1 MRLGFDLDEVVVNL
15 TAEFEKYIEL
25 NYGIVWPIDYFAH
38 YNFVKCKFHDDV
50 DLNKRIINDMLVTAN
65 DADFQFQAEPLKDAR
80 KVLQKLKRV
89 GHKLYFITSRP
100 VQNQPLTFR
109 WLRKNDIPFDGLNVI
124 GHKEPK
130 GLFGMRLNLDMYV
143 DDLEKHLMSMWSYK
157 KRWRKGLLLLD
168 KPWNHAYIDGS
179 RFKRVNNWKDILRHV
194 GVQNR

>member
-25 NYGIVWPIDYFAH
+25 NYGIVWPIDYFAN
-38 YNFVKCKFHDDV
+38 YDFAKCKFHDDA

-65 DADFQFQAEPLKDAR
+65 DPDFQFQAEPLEDAR

-109 WLRKNDIPFDGLNVI
+109 WLRKNDIPFDGLKVI

-130 GLFGMRLNLDMYV
+130 GPFGMRLNLDMYI
-143 DDLEKHLMSMWSYK
+143 DDLEKHLTSMWSYK

-168 KPWNHAYIDGS
+168 KPWNRAYIDGS